1 MSYYEPLVYIVPETE
16 EGWSLKTILQKRML
30 ISRTLLSRLK
40 QTDEGI
46 KVNGWRQYINVQVHR
61 DDKIEVRMEQEV
73 SGDIMPQAM
82 PLDILYEDDQLLI
95 VNKEAGLIVH
105 PTHGHYINTL
115 ANGVV
120 YYWQQ
125 QGLHYRFRPIH
136 RLDQETSG
144 VLAIAKNPY
153 AHHHISEQ
161 MKANKVR
168 KEYIALVYGHL
179 ADDSGTV
186 NAPIDRDPGEPHK
199 RIVTVSGYPAVTHY
213 KVEKKYSLGSQVR
226 LVLETGRTHQIRV
239 HMQYMGCPLFG
250 DKMYFTQQMCEDV
263 MKINPLEGAKMDR
276 HALHAVKLAFAHPVT
291 RHWMEFEAELP
302 EDMQDLI
309 KALEIL

>member
-1 MSYYEPLVYIVPETE
+1 MSYYEPLVYIVPEVE

-40 QTDEGI
+40 QTAEGI
-46 KVNGWRQYINVQVHR
+46 TVNGCRHYINVHVNKGDR
-61 DDKIEVRMEQEV
+61 IEVRMEQEV
-73 SGDIMPQAM
+73 SEDIMPQDM
-82 PLDILYEDDQLLI
+82 PLQILYEDDQLLI
-95 VNKEAGLIVH
+95 VNKQASLIVH

-125 QGLHYRFRPIH
+125 QGLRYRFRPIH

-144 VLAIAKNPY
+144 VLAIAKNSY

-168 KEYIALVYGHL
+168 KEYIALVYGHP

-186 NAPIDRDPGEPHK
+186 NAPIDRDPEAPHR
-199 RIVTVSGYPAVTHY
+199 RIVIESGYSAVTHY
-213 KVEKKYSLGSQVR
+213 KVEEKYRLGSQVR

-239 HMQYMGCPLFG
+239 HMLYIGSPLFG
-250 DKMYFTQQMCEDV
+250 DKMYLGQQMSDDPVKANQFEGV
-263 MKINPLEGAKMDR
+263 GINR
-276 HALHAVKLAFAHPVT
+276 HALHAVKLAFVHPT
-291 RHWMEFEAELP
+291 TAEWMEFEAQLP
-302 EDMQDLI
+302 EDMEDLI
-309 KALEIL
+309 KTLEVL